1 MIFLGVGLLGS
12 CTSGTPTLPLPFD
25 ASGRGMNSPYQER
38 SPQTSGRYIV
48 FSSDRRGSQ
57 DIYLF
62 DLTEQRLL
70 DLPGLNTQDF
80 LASEPAIS
88 ANGQWIVFVG
98 DREDETDIFIYDR
111 NNRQV
116 QNLTR
121 NLRATVRRPTISANG
136 EIIAFQASLKGQ
148 WDILVYNRLGQPLNL
163 DFVPR

>member
-1 MIFLGVGLLGS
+1 
-12 CTSGTPTLPLPFD
+12 
-25 ASGRGMNSPYQER
+25 MNSPYQER
-38 SPQTSGRYIV
+38 SPQISGRYIV

-57 DIYLF
+57 DVYLF
-62 DLTEQRLL
+62 DLTAQRLL

-98 DREDETDIFIYDR
+98 DREEETDIFIYDR

-148 WDILVYNRLGQPLNL
+148 WDILVYNRFGQPLNL